1 MIKKLQQLK
10 GLFLLLVFTSNVVVL
25 FAQYTGGVKVR
36 PRPTSPRIT
45 AVNDFANMLPPLQ
58 KEELENKLRRFYDST
73 SIEIVVVTLQTLDGY
88 EVDDVA
94 YAYGKSWQVGNKQKD
109 NGIILLV
116 SLEPRKVRIEAG
128 RGMDGALPDGLA
140 GTIIRREIIPYL
152 KQNKY
157 FEAFDF
163 GTTGII
169 QATKGE
175 YKMDDPSDRRDSKGK
190 GGSSF
195 MSVLL
200 MIIVVIVILSIISRK
215 GGGGGNG
222 GMLTRR
228 GYRRWGG
235 PTIFDYGPWS
245 GGGSSGG
252 GIFGSGGGSSGGGD
266 FGGFGGGDFGGG
278 GASGDW

>member
-1 MIKKLQQLK
+1 MIKKLQQFK
-10 GLFLLLVFTSNVVVL
+10 ALFLLLVFTGNVVVL
-25 FAQYTGGVKVR
+25 FAQYNGSVKVR
-36 PRPTSPRIT
+36 PRPTVPRIT
-45 AVNDFANMLPPLQ
+45 AVNDFANILPPLQ
-58 KEELENKLRRFYDST
+58 EQELENKLRRFYDST
-73 SIEIVVVTLQTLDGY
+73 SNELVIITLPTLDGY
-88 EVDDVA
+88 EVDDVS
-94 YAYGKSWQVGNKQKD
+94 YAYGKSWQLGNKQKD

-116 SLEPRKVRIEAG
+116 SLEPRKIRIEVG
-128 RGMDGALPDGLA
+128 KGLEGAVPDGLA

-169 QATKGE
+169 KATKGE

-190 GGSSF
+190 GGGSF
-195 MSVLL
+195 MSILL
-200 MIIVVIVILSIISRK
+200 MIIVVIIVLSIISRR

-222 GMLTRR
+222 GMLSRR